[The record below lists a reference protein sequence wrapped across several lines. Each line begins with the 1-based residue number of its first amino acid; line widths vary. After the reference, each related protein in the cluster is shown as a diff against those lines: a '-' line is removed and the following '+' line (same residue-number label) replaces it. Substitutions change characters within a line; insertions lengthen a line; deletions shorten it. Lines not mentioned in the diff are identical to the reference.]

1 MRTRNTHGFLL
12 KRQPPVCQ
20 RIPVATT
27 DRSGWTQC
35 QAEKTGSR
43 QRVGKTTKKRRANLE
58 RNPEHVAQQRGG
70 LSGQHLADFA
80 TLPSAVVKVA
90 RAYRYGHLA
99 IVCTIEKVLPRGKNS
114 ENLDCLVQKL
124 ARTWWQRCH
133 TSTFGNPERVKC
145 ITESMTARI
154 VDFNRRHLK
163 QGVLGGMAVGRRRT
177 VMQSK

>member
-1 MRTRNTHGFLL
+1 MLPEVEPIKDNENKKHARLPAQMPASRVSKNPGGNNRQERMDAVSGREDREQTTRGQDN
-12 KRQPPVCQ
+12 
-20 RIPVATT
+20 
-27 DRSGWTQC
+27 
-35 QAEKTGSR
+35 
-43 QRVGKTTKKRRANLE
+43 KKRRANLE

-70 LSGQHLADFA
+70 PSGQHLADFA
-80 TLPSAVVKVA
+80 TLPSAVVKVP

-154 VDFNRRHLK
+154 VDFNR
-163 QGVLGGMAVGRRRT
+163 
-177 VMQSK
+177 